1 MMEIL
6 SWNVQACRGVD
17 GREDLARICDVIR
30 RMGGA
35 DVICLQEVAQH
46 MRAEDGVAGADQVAA
61 FTHAFPEHRAFFG
74 AAVNLDGESDMRQ
87 RFGNLVLSR
96 VPVAQCFMHPLPQPP
111 DPGVLQ
117 MPRQASEVVIAVADG
132 ALRITTTH
140 LEYHSAIQRFAQVRR
155 LLDIHA
161 EVCALARRPPRFAEH
176 GPYAETPR
184 PPSAVLCGDFN
195 FTVDEETYRVIT
207 GETGDGV
214 PRLVD
219 AWRSAHG
226 DRAHAPTC
234 GVYDHAQWPGGAHCR
249 DFFFVTEDI
258 AARVESVEVDVDTD
272 ASDHQPI
279 KIRIE
284 ETSA

>member
-1 MMEIL
+1 MTEII

-17 GREDLARICDVIR
+17 GREDLARICEVIR

-35 DVICLQEVAQH
+35 DVICLQEVAQN
-46 MRAEDGVAGADQVAA
+46 MRAADGEAGADQVAA
-61 FTHAFPEHRAFFG
+61 FAQAFPDHQAFFG
-74 AAVNLDGESDMRQ
+74 AAVDLAGEFGARQ

-96 VPVAQCFMHPLPQPP
+96 ISVIQCFTHPLPQPP

-117 MPRQASEVVIAVADG
+117 MPRQASEVVVASGED

-140 LEYHSAIQRFAQVRR
+140 LEYHSAVQRLAQVSR
-155 LLDIHA
+155 LLDIH
-161 EVCALARRPPRFAEH
+161 EEIGARAHRPPRFAEQ
-176 GPYAETPR
+176 GPYAKTPR

-195 FTVDEETYRVIT
+195 FTPDDEAYRLIT
-207 GETGDGV
+207 SGTGDGA

-226 DRAHAPTC
+226 KRPHAPTC
-234 GVYDHAQWPGGAHCR
+234 GVFDHAQWPQGAHCR

-258 AARVESVEVDVDTD
+258 AARVGSIEVDVETD
-272 ASDHQPI
+272 ASDHQPV
-279 KIRIE
+279 KLRID
-284 ETSA
+284 